1 MTMATREDYLK
12 GKLFE
17 VVSDDVD
24 FLRGSRLRPFLSK
37 DDGTDSPGFVNADH
51 TGSVLYH
58 HWNYVPFKDLKVVG
72 DALPES
78 KPGANSEKLSELLRD
93 VQTALDTLPDFNL
106 HFQLLMLDAI
116 ADECR
121 RVATLMRKG

>member
-1 MTMATREDYLK
+1 MTMATRDDYLQ

-17 VVSDDVD
+17 VISDDAD
-24 FLRGSRLRPFLSK
+24 FVRGTRLRPYLPK
-37 DDGTDSPGFVNADH
+37 DDGTNGPGFVPADH
-51 TGSVLYH
+51 EGSVLFH

-78 KPGANSEKLSELLRD
+78 KPGASSEMLSELLRD
-93 VQTALDTLPDFNL
+93 VQTALDTLPEFKLN
-106 HFQLLMLDAI
+106 FQLHMLDAI

-121 RVATLMRKG
+121 RVAVLMRKG

>member
-1 MTMATREDYLK
+1 MATRDDYLK

-17 VVSDDVD
+17 VISDGVA
-24 FLRGSRLRPFLSK
+24 FRRGTHLRPYLAQ
-37 DDGTDSPGFVNADH
+37 DDGSDIPGFVPANH
-51 TGSVLYH
+51 VGSVLFH
-58 HWNYVPFKDLKVVG
+58 HWEYVPFKHLQVVD

-78 KPGANSEKLSELLRD
+78 KPGASSEQLSELRRD
-93 VQTALDTLPDFNL
+93 VQTALDTLPKFKL

-121 RVATLMRKG
+121 RVAALMRKG

>member
-1 MTMATREDYLK
+1 MTMATREDYLQ

-17 VVSDDVD
+17 VISDDAD
-24 FLRGSRLRPFLSK
+24 FMRGTRMRPYLSK
-37 DDGTDSPGFVNADH
+37 DDGTDSPGFVPADH
-51 TGSVLYH
+51 VGSVLFH
-58 HWNYVPFKDLKVVG
+58 HWNYVPFKYLKVVG

-78 KPGANSEKLSELLRD
+78 KPGASSEKLSELLRD
-93 VQTALDTLPDFNL
+93 VQTALDTLPEFKL
-106 HFQLLMLDAI
+106 HFQVVMLDAI